1 MKTCLMLPLGSGRG
15 KKKGGVE
22 GKEGRGG
29 AQFRMGLL
37 YVVKHCMKGE
47 LWEKIRKEIQ
57 KEGRA
62 CSVAM
67 AKKQDTESA
76 FNRRAL
82 QGIRQC
88 LPGYRKGARGLA
100 LPSQTTVDKP
110 KAIVQRAAE
119 LEFGSVFPEQHGR
132 EFWHWDFD
140 KGVHA
145 YLKRKY
151 GRRSLENYC
160 NG

>member
-15 KKKGGVE
+15 HKRGAVRGKREEGGRSSE
-22 GKEGRGG
+22 WG
-29 AQFRMGLL
+29 
-37 YVVKHCMKGE
+37 YCMMGE
-47 LWEKIRKEIQ
+47 LWEKIRKDIQ
-57 KEGRA
+57 KDSSA
-62 CSVAM
+62 CPVAM

-88 LPGYRKGARGLA
+88 LPGYRKGAIGLA
-100 LPSQTTVDKP
+100 LPLQTTVDKP

-119 LEFGSVFPEQHGR
+119 LEFGSVFPVEHGGD
-132 EFWHWDFD
+132 FWHWDFE

-145 YLKRKY
+145 YLKR
-151 GRRSLENYC
+151 C
-160 NG
+160 